1 MSNQKL
7 FFPHTIRTPINDYF
21 NLANQNKVNHYNKPE
36 SVISFHQI
44 KNQLNN
50 DYNYINSSQIYNFND
65 EKNQERGHCISN
77 SGDFLNNN
85 YKQYNFFNS
94 QFMYLKN
101 SINELNKK
109 IKEKDNIILSLE
121 RQLDLISAKNNNEKS
136 KSLPNKRDDN
146 KNSGKYLNNIKEE
159 EKTINNKNN
168 IQLNLKNENV
178 NYRKGKNKTISNSS
192 ILYVDKN
199 LEKNQ
204 KIKPFY
210 ISINRNDNL
219 TNNNIIIDNKN
230 YKIQTNINSFRGNNK
245 ISLNSRINETIQQG
259 KKIGNNNEN
268 SNQIYKNFNPISLSY
283 KYNREEFFKNLY
295 GSKIYES
302 NIINNIFKQYM
313 KKRDEINNSK
323 NAIKNI
329 ILNGNEK
336 DKNEKSLTIDELK
349 KKRNKEKFL
358 KKSLSHN
365 KKHRIIENE
374 KFTSNLNLTKS
385 PLNLKSN
392 FGNAKNN
399 NDNKKDKENHNCKS
413 NNKNNKEI
421 NNMSKNKSN
430 IKSISKKEKNNK
442 AKTPNSRTL
451 KEKKSNQKLIR
462 PKTYKTLEL
471 MKYQLM
477 NELNL
482 KKNIENK
489 KIVDKKEKN
498 KNNIDSFNNIRLIND
513 NILKEEKKSLY
524 QLNNDKNHSGNS
536 QKNKNNQ
543 SKITDNIP
551 SIFDSLENHKKEKQN
566 IYKDEGIINLQYQS
580 CDKIKEI
587 KINED
592 NFNNDNDNI
601 INNVNTNNN
610 IMKKKKKIL
619 IPMII

>member
-1 MSNQKL
+1 
-7 FFPHTIRTPINDYF
+7 
-21 NLANQNKVNHYNKPE
+21 
-36 SVISFHQI
+36 
-44 KNQLNN
+44 
-50 DYNYINSSQIYNFND
+50 
-65 EKNQERGHCISN
+65 
-77 SGDFLNNN
+77 
-85 YKQYNFFNS
+85 
-94 QFMYLKN
+94 
-101 SINELNKK
+101 
-109 IKEKDNIILSLE
+109 
-121 RQLDLISAKNNNEKS
+121 
-136 KSLPNKRDDN
+136 
-146 KNSGKYLNNIKEE
+146 
-159 EKTINNKNN
+159 
-168 IQLNLKNENV
+168 
-178 NYRKGKNKTISNSS
+178 
-192 ILYVDKN
+192 
-199 LEKNQ
+199 
-204 KIKPFY
+204 
-210 ISINRNDNL
+210 
-219 TNNNIIIDNKN
+219 
-230 YKIQTNINSFRGNNK
+230 
-245 ISLNSRINETIQQG
+245 
-259 KKIGNNNEN
+259 
-268 SNQIYKNFNPISLSY
+268 
-283 KYNREEFFKNLY
+283 
-295 GSKIYES
+295 
-302 NIINNIFKQYM
+302 M

-399 NDNKKDKENHNCKS
+399 NDKKKDKENHNCKS

-543 SKITDNIP
+543 
-551 SIFDSLENHKKEKQN
+551 
-566 IYKDEGIINLQYQS
+566 
-580 CDKIKEI
+580 
-587 KINED
+587 
-592 NFNNDNDNI
+592 
-601 INNVNTNNN
+601 
-610 IMKKKKKIL
+610 
-619 IPMII
+619 